1 MISFLTASISSSVGS
16 VKLARST
23 SGPVSLIYTR
33 CPSGPVPLAH
43 TRCTRGPVCLMP
55 EAVPSYRNFHGT
67 HFAVPIH
74 RTFRLTETSM
84 TISSLFL
91 VKGCSASKRLPLCS
105 LHLHSHRHALFPR
118 LNSNLHGLSCGFRV
132 RFYRPVFSH
141 RCNLAILG

>member
-118 LNSNLHGLSCGFRV
+118 LNSNLHGLPCGFRI
-132 RFYRPVFSH
+132 RLHRPVFSN
-141 RCNLAILG
+141 RCNLAVLG